1 MKVPFNGNV
10 NARLLKKLYRD
21 KVFYCVRE
29 NHLEKYIFSPC
40 FLSDCEWSI
49 DFPFVKFIKREMPF
63 DERFSNGARW
73 ENLFETYEEARE
85 EAKRR
90 NYLYFECFRYKP
102 YLKLEMLEEHL
113 KDFMYIESQ
122 LDKCLCGFENFQ
134 GIDFCNVGAGGIQ
147 IRGHHKQISGYTYG
161 SQPTIKYD
169 FSNVEEVIC
178 EFIDM
183 WRRNDT
189 EEEIIKE
196 KRFIYYGEKY
206 GWD

>member
-1 MKVPFNGNV
+1 MKIPFEWKV
-10 NARLLKKLYRD
+10 NPRLLKKLYRY
-21 KVFYCVRE
+21 KVFYCVSE
-29 NHLEKYIFSPC
+29 NSRGKYISSPC

-49 DFPFVKFIKREMPF
+49 DFPFVKFVKKEMEF
-63 DERFSNGARW
+63 DEKFSRGTNW
-73 ENLFETYEEARE
+73 KNLFETFEEARK

-102 YLKLEMLEEHL
+102 YLKLEMLKEHL

-122 LDKCLCGFENFQ
+122 INKCLCGFENFQ

-169 FSNVEEVIC
+169 FSNIE
-178 EFIDM
+178 
-183 WRRNDT
+183 
-189 EEEIIKE
+189 
-196 KRFIYYGEKY
+196 
-206 GWD
+206 

>member
-1 MKVPFNGNV
+1 MEIPFGGKVNP
-10 NARLLKKLYRD
+10 RLLKKLYRK
-21 KVFYCVRE
+21 KVFYCIRE
-29 NHLEKYIFSPC
+29 NSYGKYISSPC

-49 DFPFVKFIKREMPF
+49 DFPFVKFVKIELPF
-63 DERFSNGARW
+63 DKKFSCNTNW
-73 ENLFETYEEARE
+73 KNLFETYEEAKK

-90 NYLYFECFRYKP
+90 NYLYFEYFRYKP

-122 LDKCLCGFENFQ
+122 INKCLCGFENFE

-147 IRGHHKQISGYTYG
+147 IRGHHKEIKGYTYG

-169 FSNVEEVIC
+169 FSNIEEVIC

-183 WRRNDT
+183 WRRSDT
-189 EEEIIKE
+189 EQKIMKE
-196 KRFIYYGEKY
+196 KEFIYYGEKY

>member
-21 KVFYCVRE
+21 KVFYCLRE
-29 NHLEKYIFSPC
+29 NHLGKYIFFPC

-73 ENLFETYEEARE
+73 ENLSETYEEARE

-122 LDKCLCGFENFQ
+122 INKCLSAFENFQ
-134 GIDFCNVGAGGIQ
+134 GIDFCNVGANGIQ
-147 IRGHHKQISGYTYG
+147 IRGHHKQIKGYTYG

-169 FSNVEEVIC
+169 FSNIEESIC

>member
-1 MKVPFNGNV
+1 MEIPFGGKVNS
-10 NARLLKKLYRD
+10 RLLKKLYKG
-21 KVFYCVRE
+21 KVFYYVRE
-29 NHLEKYIFSPC
+29 NHSGKYISSPC

-49 DFPFVKFIKREMPF
+49 NFPFIKFINNEMTF
-63 DERFSNGARW
+63 DKNFSTGAYW
-73 ENLFETYEEARE
+73 KNLFDTYEEARD

-122 LDKCLCGFENFQ
+122 INKCLSAFENFQ
-134 GIDFCNVGAGGIQ
+134 GIDFCNVGANGIQ
-147 IRGHHKQISGYTYG
+147 IRGYHKQIKGYTYG

-169 FSNVEEVIC
+169 FSNIEESIC